1 MRELDILLADYL
13 DREYPLAGEQQK
25 QAFREL
31 LSLSDPELIAYL
43 LGGETPQDAALA
55 SIVRT
60 IRDHPHA

>member
-13 DREYPLAGEQQK
+13 DRDYPQADAQQK

-43 LGGETPQDAALA
+43 LAGETPQDAALA

-60 IRDHPHA
+60 IRDRPHA

>member
-13 DREYPLAGEQQK
+13 DREYPHADEQQK

-43 LGGETPQDAALA
+43 LGGETPQDSTLVT
-55 SIVRT
+55 IVRT
-60 IRDHPHA
+60 IRDRPHA